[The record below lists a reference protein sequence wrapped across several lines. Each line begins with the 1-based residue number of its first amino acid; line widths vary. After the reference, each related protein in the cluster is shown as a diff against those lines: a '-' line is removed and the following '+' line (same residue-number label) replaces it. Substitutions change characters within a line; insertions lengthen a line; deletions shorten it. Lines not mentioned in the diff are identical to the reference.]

1 MVNNDLIGV
10 TMEGRTDNDFTCEE
24 LLSGINKLK
33 IMIYLRASEDC
44 PILNSAQEVFLE
56 KSPGEKYLCS
66 RRLMEDNSTQVL
78 FTDKDEVTFEQKVS
92 IAQRYI
98 DDARYDVIARFIHL
112 LINSV
117 GKAVEDYI
125 IKNAPT
131 KDIKITEMKECGFYN
146 YNTIVSPE
154 LSESM
159 PRVSTGEIS
168 YNLKDGEFIT
178 VDHKLPPEF
187 VVIEDILSVNKIAEA
202 TEITAQLKLRF
213 NFGGYTLYLT
223 ESIER

>member
-1 MVNNDLIGV
+1 
-10 TMEGRTDNDFTCEE
+10 
-24 LLSGINKLK
+24 
-33 IMIYLRASEDC
+33 
-44 PILNSAQEVFLE
+44 
-56 KSPGEKYLCS
+56 
-66 RRLMEDNSTQVL
+66 
-78 FTDKDEVTFEQKVS
+78 
-92 IAQRYI
+92 
-98 DDARYDVIARFIHL
+98 
-112 LINSV
+112 
-117 GKAVEDYI
+117 
-125 IKNAPT
+125 
-131 KDIKITEMKECGFYN
+131 
-146 YNTIVSPE
+146 
-154 LSESM
+154 M